1 MKFLKNYFSFLK
13 KKKKRIYLI
22 YEDEKDFL
30 IKSLFK
36 EKIIAIDT
44 EFDWRNTYFPKLS
57 LIQIST
63 KDTVFLVDCL
73 NLTKA
78 TELKNLLEN
87 LDLLIFHSVRSD
99 ATVLFSALDIK
110 VKNVFDVQI
119 AEKFLS
125 KNSNKNYG
133 EIVKKYISLNLK
145 KTETN
150 SNWLKR
156 PLTEMQIDYASDDV
170 EYLIEIYQLQRKKLK
185 SNFDEVL
192 RVSNEEA
199 SLGNQE
205 LFVSRLAKINHL
217 SDLEKR
223 IFMWRENL
231 AIKKDVPPSYVFK
244 SKQLKKIFNILKND
258 MDIKS
263 LEAILKDSS
272 LAKDLYE
279 ELG

>member
-30 IKSLFK
+30 IKNLCK
-36 EKIIAIDT
+36 EKIIALDT

-78 TELKNLLEN
+78 SELKNLLEN

-170 EYLIEIYQLQRKKLK
+170 EYLIEIYQLQKKKLK

-217 SDLEKR
+217 SDLEKK

-231 AIKKDVPPSYVFK
+231 AIKKNVPPSYVFK

-258 MDIKS
+258 ADIRS

-279 ELG
+279 KLG